1 MSKLEQLGP
10 YQLEQRPGV
19 FPLGSDTL
27 ALGRFATVRKGW
39 RVCDL
44 GTGSGVLLLLL
55 AAREPQLELF
65 GLDQDPAAAAL
76 AQDNLRHNGLEGQIW
91 TGSWSQTPFQP
102 GSFDLVVS
110 NPPYYAPGSGKD
122 GGPARMERE
131 ELDALCRAAARLLR
145 TGGLPCRFPPS
156 GWLTCWR
163 PCAAGTWSPSGS
175 SCCPTRPQSP
185 PTPCWSRG
193 YARASPV
200 CRCCP
205 ARNKTRRFIPCPEP
219 YI

>member
-10 YQLEQRPGV
+10 YQMEQRPGV
-19 FPLGSDTL
+19 FPLGSDAL

-65 GLDQDPAAAAL
+65 GLDQDPTAAAL
-76 AQDNLRHNGLEGQIW
+76 AQDNLGRNGLEGQIW
-91 TGSWSQTPFQP
+91 TGSWSQAPFSP

-131 ELDALCRAAARLLR
+131 ELDTLCQTAARLLR
-145 TGGLPCRFPPS
+145 NGGRFALSFPTQRMADLFEAMRRWDLEPKRLKLLSHTPTKPPYALLVEGVRQGKPGLQVLPC
-156 GWLTCWR
+156 L
-163 PCAAGTWSPSGS
+163 
-175 SCCPTRPQSP
+175 
-185 PTPCWSRG
+185 
-193 YARASPV
+193 
-200 CRCCP
+200 
-205 ARNKTRRFIPCPEP
+205 E
-219 YI
+219 

>member
-19 FPLGSDTL
+19 FPLGSDAL

-65 GLDQDPAAAAL
+65 GLDQDPTAAAL

-145 TGGLPCRFPPS
+145 NGGRFALSFPTQRMVDLLEAMRRWDLEPKRLKLLSHTPTKPPYALLVEGVRQGKPGLQVLPC
-156 GWLTCWR
+156 L
-163 PCAAGTWSPSGS
+163 
-175 SCCPTRPQSP
+175 
-185 PTPCWSRG
+185 
-193 YARASPV
+193 
-200 CRCCP
+200 
-205 ARNKTRRFIPCPEP
+205 E
-219 YI
+219 

>member
-1 MSKLEQLGP
+1 MSKIEQLGP

-19 FPLGSDTL
+19 FPLGSDTM

-76 AQDNLRHNGLEGQIW
+76 AQDNLRHNNLEGEIW
-91 TGSWSQTPFQP
+91 TGSWSQTPFPP

-131 ELDALCRAAARLLR
+131 ELDTLCRAAARLLR
-145 TGGLPCRFPPS
+145 NGGRFALSFPTQRLADLFETMRRWDLEPKRLKLLSHTPTKPPYALLVEGVRQGKPGLQVLPC
-156 GWLTCWR
+156 L
-163 PCAAGTWSPSGS
+163 
-175 SCCPTRPQSP
+175 
-185 PTPCWSRG
+185 
-193 YARASPV
+193 
-200 CRCCP
+200 
-205 ARNKTRRFIPCPEP
+205 E
-219 YI
+219 

>member
-27 ALGRFATVRKGW
+27 TLGRFATVRKGW

-76 AQDNLRHNGLEGQIW
+76 AQDNLRHNNLEGEIW
-91 TGSWSQTPFQP
+91 TGSWSQTPFPP

-145 TGGLPCRFPPS
+145 NGGRFALSFPTQRMVDLLEAMRRWDLEPKRMKLLAHTPTKPPYALLVEGVRQGKPGLQVLPC
-156 GWLTCWR
+156 L
-163 PCAAGTWSPSGS
+163 
-175 SCCPTRPQSP
+175 
-185 PTPCWSRG
+185 
-193 YARASPV
+193 
-200 CRCCP
+200 
-205 ARNKTRRFIPCPEP
+205 E
-219 YI
+219 

>member
-1 MSKLEQLGP
+1 MSKFEQLGP

-39 RVCDL
+39 GVCDL

-55 AAREPQLELF
+55 AARESQLELF

-76 AQDNLRHNGLEGQIW
+76 AQDNLRHNNLEGEIW
-91 TGSWSQTPFQP
+91 TGSWSQTPFPP

-145 TGGLPCRFPPS
+145 NGGRFALSFPTQRMVDLLEAMRRWDLEPKRLKLLSHTPTKPPYALLAEGVRQGRPGLQVLPC
-156 GWLTCWR
+156 L
-163 PCAAGTWSPSGS
+163 
-175 SCCPTRPQSP
+175 
-185 PTPCWSRG
+185 
-193 YARASPV
+193 
-200 CRCCP
+200 
-205 ARNKTRRFIPCPEP
+205 E
-219 YI
+219 

>member
-1 MSKLEQLGP
+1 MGKIELLGP

-19 FPLGSDTL
+19 FPLGSDAL

-55 AAREPQLELF
+55 EERQPGLTLS

-76 AQDNLRHNGLEGQIW
+76 AAENLERNGLEGTIW
-91 TGSWSQTPFQP
+91 TGSWSQTPFPP

-131 ELDALCRAAARLLR
+131 GLDDLCRAAARLLR
-145 TGGLPCRFPPS
+145 NGGRFALSFPTERMADLFETMRRWDLEPKRLKLLSHTPTKPPYALLAEGVRQGRPGLQVLPC
-156 GWLTCWR
+156 L
-163 PCAAGTWSPSGS
+163 
-175 SCCPTRPQSP
+175 
-185 PTPCWSRG
+185 
-193 YARASPV
+193 
-200 CRCCP
+200 
-205 ARNKTRRFIPCPEP
+205 E
-219 YI
+219 

>member
-65 GLDQDPAAAAL
+65 ALDQDQAAADL
-76 AQDNLRHNGLEGQIW
+76 AEHNLQHNGLEGQIW
-91 TGSWSQTPFQP
+91 TGSWSQTPYQP

-145 TGGLPCRFPPS
+145 NGGRFALSFPTQRMVDLLEAMRRWDLEPKRLKLLSHTPTKPPYALLVEGVRQGKPGLQVLPC
-156 GWLTCWR
+156 
-163 PCAAGTWSPSGS
+163 
-175 SCCPTRPQSP
+175 Q
-185 PTPCWSRG
+185 
-193 YARASPV
+193 
-200 CRCCP
+200 
-205 ARNKTRRFIPCPEP
+205 E
-219 YI
+219 

>member
-1 MSKLEQLGP
+1 MSKFEQLGP

-55 AAREPQLELF
+55 AARESQLELF

-76 AQDNLRHNGLEGQIW
+76 AQDNLRHNNLEGEIW
-91 TGSWSQTPFQP
+91 TGSWSQTPFPP

-145 TGGLPCRFPPS
+145 NGGRFALSFPTQRMVDLLEAMRRWDLEHKRLKLLSHTPTKPPYALLAEGVRQGRPGLQVLPC
-156 GWLTCWR
+156 L
-163 PCAAGTWSPSGS
+163 
-175 SCCPTRPQSP
+175 
-185 PTPCWSRG
+185 
-193 YARASPV
+193 
-200 CRCCP
+200 
-205 ARNKTRRFIPCPEP
+205 E
-219 YI
+219 

>member
-1 MSKLEQLGP
+1 MGKIEQLGP
-10 YQLEQRPGV
+10 HQLEQRPGV

-145 TGGLPCRFPPS
+145 NGGRFALSFPTQRLADLFETMRRWDLEPKRLKLLSHTPTKPPYALLAEGVRQGKPGLQVLPC
-156 GWLTCWR
+156 L
-163 PCAAGTWSPSGS
+163 
-175 SCCPTRPQSP
+175 
-185 PTPCWSRG
+185 
-193 YARASPV
+193 
-200 CRCCP
+200 
-205 ARNKTRRFIPCPEP
+205 E
-219 YI
+219 

>member
-1 MSKLEQLGP
+1 MTKIEQLGP

-55 AAREPQLELF
+55 EERQPGLKLF

-76 AQDNLRHNGLEGQIW
+76 AQDNLRHNGLEGEIW
-91 TGSWSQTPFQP
+91 TGSWSQTPFPP

-145 TGGLPCRFPPS
+145 NGGRFALSFPTQRLADLFETMRRWDLEPKRLKLLFHTPTKPPYALLVEGVRQGKPGLQVLPC
-156 GWLTCWR
+156 L
-163 PCAAGTWSPSGS
+163 
-175 SCCPTRPQSP
+175 
-185 PTPCWSRG
+185 
-193 YARASPV
+193 
-200 CRCCP
+200 
-205 ARNKTRRFIPCPEP
+205 E
-219 YI
+219 

>member
-1 MSKLEQLGP
+1 MSKFEQLGP

-55 AAREPQLELF
+55 AARESQLELF
-65 GLDQDPAAAAL
+65 GLDQNPEAVAL
-76 AQDNLRHNGLEGQIW
+76 AQDNLGHNNLEGEIW
-91 TGSWSQTPFQP
+91 TGSWSQTPFPP

-145 TGGLPCRFPPS
+145 NGGRFSLSFPTQRMVDLLEAMRRWDLEPKRLKLLSHTPTKPPYALLAEGVRQGRPGLQVLPC
-156 GWLTCWR
+156 L
-163 PCAAGTWSPSGS
+163 
-175 SCCPTRPQSP
+175 
-185 PTPCWSRG
+185 
-193 YARASPV
+193 
-200 CRCCP
+200 
-205 ARNKTRRFIPCPEP
+205 E
-219 YI
+219 

>member
-1 MSKLEQLGP
+1 MTKIEQLGP

-19 FPLGSDTL
+19 FPLGSDAL

-65 GLDQDPAAAAL
+65 GLDQDPVAADL
-76 AQDNLRHNGLEGQIW
+76 AEHNLQRNGLEGQIW
-91 TGSWSQTPFQP
+91 TGSWSQAPFSP

-131 ELDALCRAAARLLR
+131 ELDTLCQAAARLLR
-145 TGGLPCRFPPS
+145 NGGRFALSFPTQRMADLFETMRRCDLEPKRLKLLSHTPTKPPYALLVEGVRQGKPGLQVLPC
-156 GWLTCWR
+156 L
-163 PCAAGTWSPSGS
+163 
-175 SCCPTRPQSP
+175 
-185 PTPCWSRG
+185 
-193 YARASPV
+193 
-200 CRCCP
+200 
-205 ARNKTRRFIPCPEP
+205 E
-219 YI
+219 

>member
-145 TGGLPCRFPPS
+145 NGGRFALSFPTQRMVDLLEAMRRWDLEPDELPGCS
-156 GWLTCWR
+156 
-163 PCAAGTWSPSGS
+163 
-175 SCCPTRPQSP
+175 
-185 PTPCWSRG
+185 TPR
-193 YARASPV
+193 
-200 CRCCP
+200 
-205 ARNKTRRFIPCPEP
+205 
-219 YI
+219 

>member
-55 AAREPQLELF
+55 EERQPGLKLF

-76 AQDNLRHNGLEGQIW
+76 AQDNLRYNDLEGQIW
-91 TGSWSQTPFQP
+91 TGSWSQAPFPP

-145 TGGLPCRFPPS
+145 NGGRFALSFPTQRMVDLLEAMRRWDLEPKRLKLLSHTPTKPPYALLVEGVRQGKPGLQVLPC
-156 GWLTCWR
+156 L
-163 PCAAGTWSPSGS
+163 
-175 SCCPTRPQSP
+175 
-185 PTPCWSRG
+185 
-193 YARASPV
+193 
-200 CRCCP
+200 
-205 ARNKTRRFIPCPEP
+205 E
-219 YI
+219 

>member
-1 MSKLEQLGP
+1 MGKIEQLGP
-10 YQLEQRPGV
+10 HQLEQRPGV

-44 GTGSGVLLLLL
+44 GTGSGVLL
-55 AAREPQLELF
+55 AARESQLELF

-91 TGSWSQTPFQP
+91 TGSWSQTPFPP

-110 NPPYYAPGSGKD
+110 NPPYYVPGSGKD

-131 ELDALCRAAARLLR
+131 ELGALCRAAARLLR
-145 TGGLPCRFPPS
+145 NGGRFALSFPTQRLADLFETMRRWDLEPKRLKLLSHTPTKPPYALLAEGVRQGKPGLQVLPC
-156 GWLTCWR
+156 L
-163 PCAAGTWSPSGS
+163 
-175 SCCPTRPQSP
+175 
-185 PTPCWSRG
+185 
-193 YARASPV
+193 
-200 CRCCP
+200 
-205 ARNKTRRFIPCPEP
+205 E
-219 YI
+219 

>member
-1 MSKLEQLGP
+1 MGKIEQLGP

-19 FPLGSDTL
+19 FPLGSDAL

-55 AAREPQLELF
+55 EERQPGLTLF

-76 AQDNLRHNGLEGQIW
+76 AQDNLRRSGLEGQIW
-91 TGSWSQTPFQP
+91 TGSWSQAPFQP

-131 ELDALCRAAARLLR
+131 ELDTLCRAAARLLR
-145 TGGLPCRFPPS
+145 NGGRFALSFPTERMADLFETMRRWDLEPKRLKLLSHIPTKPPYALLAEGVRQGRPGLQVLPC
-156 GWLTCWR
+156 L
-163 PCAAGTWSPSGS
+163 
-175 SCCPTRPQSP
+175 
-185 PTPCWSRG
+185 
-193 YARASPV
+193 
-200 CRCCP
+200 
-205 ARNKTRRFIPCPEP
+205 E
-219 YI
+219 

>member
-1 MSKLEQLGP
+1 MSKFEQLGP

-55 AAREPQLELF
+55 AARESQLELF

-76 AQDNLRHNGLEGQIW
+76 AQDNLRHNDLEGQIW
-91 TGSWSQTPFQP
+91 TGSWSQTPFPP

-131 ELDALCRAAARLLR
+131 ELGALCRAAARLLR
-145 TGGLPCRFPPS
+145 NGGRFALSFPTQRMVELFETMRRWDLEPKRLKLLSHTPTKPPYALLAEGVRQGRPGLQVLPC
-156 GWLTCWR
+156 L
-163 PCAAGTWSPSGS
+163 
-175 SCCPTRPQSP
+175 
-185 PTPCWSRG
+185 
-193 YARASPV
+193 
-200 CRCCP
+200 
-205 ARNKTRRFIPCPEP
+205 E
-219 YI
+219 

>member
-1 MSKLEQLGP
+1 MSKFEQLGP

-55 AAREPQLELF
+55 AARESQLELF

-76 AQDNLRHNGLEGQIW
+76 AQDNLRHNNLEGEIW
-91 TGSWSQTPFQP
+91 TGSWSQTPFPP

-145 TGGLPCRFPPS
+145 NGGRFSLSFPTQRMVDLLEAMRRWDLEPKRLKLLSHTPTKPPYALLAEGVRQGKPGLQVLPC
-156 GWLTCWR
+156 L
-163 PCAAGTWSPSGS
+163 
-175 SCCPTRPQSP
+175 
-185 PTPCWSRG
+185 
-193 YARASPV
+193 
-200 CRCCP
+200 
-205 ARNKTRRFIPCPEP
+205 E
-219 YI
+219 

>member
-19 FPLGSDTL
+19 FPLGSDAL

-55 AAREPQLELF
+55 AARDPQLELF
-65 GLDQDPAAAAL
+65 GLDRDPAAAEL
-76 AQDNLRHNGLEGQIW
+76 TEENLEHNGLEGKIW
-91 TGSWSQTPFQP
+91 TGRWSQAPFSP

-131 ELDALCRAAARLLR
+131 ELDTLCRAASRLLR
-145 TGGLPCRFPPS
+145 NGGRFALSFPTQRMVDLLEAMRRWDLEPKRLKLLSHTPTKPPYALLLEGVRQGKPGLQVLPC
-156 GWLTCWR
+156 L
-163 PCAAGTWSPSGS
+163 
-175 SCCPTRPQSP
+175 
-185 PTPCWSRG
+185 
-193 YARASPV
+193 
-200 CRCCP
+200 
-205 ARNKTRRFIPCPEP
+205 E
-219 YI
+219 

>member
-19 FPLGSDTL
+19 FPLGSDAL

-65 GLDQDPAAAAL
+65 GLDQDPTAAAL
-76 AQDNLRHNGLEGQIW
+76 AQDNLGRNGLEGQIW
-91 TGSWSQTPFQP
+91 TGSWSQAPFSP

-131 ELDALCRAAARLLR
+131 ELDTLCRAASRLLR
-145 TGGLPCRFPPS
+145 NGGRFALSFPTQRMADLLEVMRRWDLEPKRLKLLSHTPTKPPYALLVEGVRQGKPGLQVLPC
-156 GWLTCWR
+156 L
-163 PCAAGTWSPSGS
+163 
-175 SCCPTRPQSP
+175 
-185 PTPCWSRG
+185 
-193 YARASPV
+193 
-200 CRCCP
+200 
-205 ARNKTRRFIPCPEP
+205 E
-219 YI
+219 

>member
-19 FPLGSDTL
+19 FPLGSDAL
-27 ALGRFATVRKGW
+27 ALGGFATVRKGW

-65 GLDQDPAAAAL
+65 ALDQDQAAADL
-76 AQDNLRHNGLEGQIW
+76 AEHNLQHNGLEGQIW
-91 TGSWSQTPFQP
+91 TGSWSQAPFSP

-131 ELDALCRAAARLLR
+131 ELDTLCRAASRLLR
-145 TGGLPCRFPPS
+145 NGGRFALSFPTQRMADLFEVMRRWDLEPKRLKLLSHTPTKPPYALLVEGVRQGKPGLQVLPC
-156 GWLTCWR
+156 L
-163 PCAAGTWSPSGS
+163 
-175 SCCPTRPQSP
+175 
-185 PTPCWSRG
+185 
-193 YARASPV
+193 
-200 CRCCP
+200 
-205 ARNKTRRFIPCPEP
+205 E
-219 YI
+219 

>member
-1 MSKLEQLGP
+1 MTKIEQLGP

-27 ALGRFATVRKGW
+27 TLGRFATVRKGW

-55 AAREPQLELF
+55 EERQPGLKLF

-91 TGSWSQTPFQP
+91 TGSWSQTPFPP

-145 TGGLPCRFPPS
+145 NGGRFALSFPTQRLADLFETMRRWDLEPKRLKLLSHTPTKPPYALLAE
-156 GWLTCWR
+156 GVRQGKPGLQVL
-163 PCAAGTWSPSGS
+163 
-175 SCCPTRPQSP
+175 SCL
-185 PTPCWSRG
+185 
-193 YARASPV
+193 
-200 CRCCP
+200 
-205 ARNKTRRFIPCPEP
+205 E
-219 YI
+219 

>member
-1 MSKLEQLGP
+1 MSKFEQLGP

-55 AAREPQLELF
+55 AARESRLELF

-76 AQDNLRHNGLEGQIW
+76 AQDNLRHNDLEGQIW
-91 TGSWSQTPFQP
+91 TGSWSQTPFPP

-145 TGGLPCRFPPS
+145 NGGRFALSFPTQRMVDLLEAMRRWDLEPKRLKLLSHTPTKPPYALLAEGVRQGKPGLQVLPC
-156 GWLTCWR
+156 L
-163 PCAAGTWSPSGS
+163 
-175 SCCPTRPQSP
+175 
-185 PTPCWSRG
+185 
-193 YARASPV
+193 
-200 CRCCP
+200 
-205 ARNKTRRFIPCPEP
+205 E
-219 YI
+219 

>member
-1 MSKLEQLGP
+1 MSKFEQLGP

-55 AAREPQLELF
+55 AARESQLELF

-76 AQDNLRHNGLEGQIW
+76 AQDNLRHNNLEGEIW
-91 TGSWSQTPFQP
+91 TGSWSQTPFPP

-110 NPPYYAPGSGKD
+110 NPPYYALGSGKD

-131 ELDALCRAAARLLR
+131 ELDTLCRAAARLLR
-145 TGGLPCRFPPS
+145 NGGRFALSFPTQRMVDLLEAMRRWDLEPKRLKLLSHTPTKPPYALLAEGVRQGRPGLQVLPC
-156 GWLTCWR
+156 L
-163 PCAAGTWSPSGS
+163 
-175 SCCPTRPQSP
+175 
-185 PTPCWSRG
+185 
-193 YARASPV
+193 
-200 CRCCP
+200 
-205 ARNKTRRFIPCPEP
+205 E
-219 YI
+219 

>member
-1 MSKLEQLGP
+1 MTKIEQLGP

-19 FPLGSDTL
+19 FPLGSDAL

-65 GLDQDPAAAAL
+65 GLDQNPEAADL
-76 AQDNLRHNGLEGQIW
+76 AEHNLQRNALEGQIW
-91 TGSWSQTPFQP
+91 AGSWSQGPFSP

-131 ELDALCRAAARLLR
+131 ELDTLCRAAARLLR
-145 TGGLPCRFPPS
+145 NGGRFALSFPTQRMADLFEVMRRWDLEPKRLKLLSHTPTKPPYALLVEGVRQGKPGLQVLPC
-156 GWLTCWR
+156 L
-163 PCAAGTWSPSGS
+163 
-175 SCCPTRPQSP
+175 
-185 PTPCWSRG
+185 
-193 YARASPV
+193 
-200 CRCCP
+200 
-205 ARNKTRRFIPCPEP
+205 E
-219 YI
+219 

>member
-1 MSKLEQLGP
+1 MTKIEQLGP

-19 FPLGSDTL
+19 FPLGSDAL

-65 GLDQDPAAAAL
+65 ALDQDQAAAAL
-76 AQDNLRHNGLEGQIW
+76 ALVNLRRYGVEGQIW
-91 TGSWSQTPFQP
+91 TGSWSQVPFSP

-131 ELDALCRAAARLLR
+131 ELDTLCQTAARLLR
-145 TGGLPCRFPPS
+145 NGGRFALSFPTQRMADLFEAMRRWDLEPKRLKLLSHTPTKPPYALLVEGVRQGKPGLQVLPC
-156 GWLTCWR
+156 L
-163 PCAAGTWSPSGS
+163 
-175 SCCPTRPQSP
+175 
-185 PTPCWSRG
+185 
-193 YARASPV
+193 
-200 CRCCP
+200 
-205 ARNKTRRFIPCPEP
+205 E
-219 YI
+219 

>member
-19 FPLGSDTL
+19 FPLGSDAL

-55 AAREPQLELF
+55 ATREPQLELF
-65 GLDQDPAAAAL
+65 GLDQDPDAAVL
-76 AQDNLRHNGLEGQIW
+76 AQDNLGRNGLEGQIW
-91 TGSWSQTPFQP
+91 TGSWSQAPFSP

-131 ELDALCRAAARLLR
+131 ELDTLCRAASRLLR
-145 TGGLPCRFPPS
+145 NGGRFALSFPTQRMADLFEAMRRWDLEPKRLKLLSHTPTKPPYALLVEGVRQGKPGLQVLPC
-156 GWLTCWR
+156 L
-163 PCAAGTWSPSGS
+163 
-175 SCCPTRPQSP
+175 
-185 PTPCWSRG
+185 
-193 YARASPV
+193 
-200 CRCCP
+200 
-205 ARNKTRRFIPCPEP
+205 E
-219 YI
+219 

>member
-1 MSKLEQLGP
+1 MSKFEQLGP

-55 AAREPQLELF
+55 AARESRLELF

-76 AQDNLRHNGLEGQIW
+76 AQDNLRHNDLEGQIW
-91 TGSWSQTPFQP
+91 TGSWSQTPFPP

-145 TGGLPCRFPPS
+145 NGGRFALSFPTLRMVDLLEAMRRWDLEPKRLKLLSHTPTKPPYALLAEGIRQGKLGLQVLPC
-156 GWLTCWR
+156 L
-163 PCAAGTWSPSGS
+163 
-175 SCCPTRPQSP
+175 
-185 PTPCWSRG
+185 
-193 YARASPV
+193 
-200 CRCCP
+200 
-205 ARNKTRRFIPCPEP
+205 E
-219 YI
+219 

>member
-27 ALGRFATVRKGW
+27 ALGRFSTVRKGW

-76 AQDNLRHNGLEGQIW
+76 AQDNLRHNDLEGEIW
-91 TGSWSQTPFQP
+91 TGSWSQTPFPP

-145 TGGLPCRFPPS
+145 NGGRFALSFPTQRLADLFETMRRWDLEPKRLKLLSHTPTKPPYALLVEGVRQGKPGLQVLPC
-156 GWLTCWR
+156 L
-163 PCAAGTWSPSGS
+163 
-175 SCCPTRPQSP
+175 
-185 PTPCWSRG
+185 
-193 YARASPV
+193 
-200 CRCCP
+200 
-205 ARNKTRRFIPCPEP
+205 E
-219 YI
+219 

>member
-1 MSKLEQLGP
+1 MGKIEQLGP

-19 FPLGSDTL
+19 FPLGSDAL

-55 AAREPQLELF
+55 EERQPGLARF

-76 AQDNLRHNGLEGQIW
+76 AAENLERNGLEGTIW
-91 TGSWSQTPFQP
+91 TGSWSQTPFPP

-131 ELDALCRAAARLLR
+131 GLDDLCRSAARLLR
-145 TGGLPCRFPPS
+145 NGGRFALSFPTERMADLFETMRRWDLEPKRLKLLSHTPTKPPYALLAEGVRQGRPGLQVLPC
-156 GWLTCWR
+156 
-163 PCAAGTWSPSGS
+163 
-175 SCCPTRPQSP
+175 Q
-185 PTPCWSRG
+185 
-193 YARASPV
+193 
-200 CRCCP
+200 
-205 ARNKTRRFIPCPEP
+205 E
-219 YI
+219 

>member
-1 MSKLEQLGP
+1 MSKIEQLGP

-55 AAREPQLELF
+55 AARESRLELF

-76 AQDNLRHNGLEGQIW
+76 AQDNLRHNDLEGQIW
-91 TGSWSQTPFQP
+91 TGSWSQTPFPP

-145 TGGLPCRFPPS
+145 NGGRFALSFPTQRMVDLLEAMRRWDLEPKRLKLLSHTPIKPPYALLAEGVRQGKPGLQVLPC
-156 GWLTCWR
+156 L
-163 PCAAGTWSPSGS
+163 
-175 SCCPTRPQSP
+175 
-185 PTPCWSRG
+185 
-193 YARASPV
+193 
-200 CRCCP
+200 
-205 ARNKTRRFIPCPEP
+205 E
-219 YI
+219 

>member
-1 MSKLEQLGP
+1 MTKIEQLGP
-10 YQLEQRPGV
+10 YQMEQRPGV
-19 FPLGSDTL
+19 FPLGSDAL

-65 GLDQDPAAAAL
+65 GLDQDPTAAAL
-76 AQDNLRHNGLEGQIW
+76 AQDNLGRNALEGQIW
-91 TGSWSQTPFQP
+91 TGSWSQVPFPP

-131 ELDALCRAAARLLR
+131 ELDTLCRAASRLLR
-145 TGGLPCRFPPS
+145 NGGRFALSFPTQRMVDLLEAMRRWDLEPKRLKLLSHTPTKPPYALLVEGVRQGKPGLQVLPC
-156 GWLTCWR
+156 L
-163 PCAAGTWSPSGS
+163 
-175 SCCPTRPQSP
+175 
-185 PTPCWSRG
+185 
-193 YARASPV
+193 
-200 CRCCP
+200 
-205 ARNKTRRFIPCPEP
+205 E
-219 YI
+219 

>member
-76 AQDNLRHNGLEGQIW
+76 AQDNLRHNGREGQIW

-145 TGGLPCRFPPS
+145 NGGRFALSFPTQRMVDLLEAMRRWDLEPKRLKLLSHTPTKPPYALLVEGVRQGKPGLQVLPC
-156 GWLTCWR
+156 
-163 PCAAGTWSPSGS
+163 
-175 SCCPTRPQSP
+175 Q
-185 PTPCWSRG
+185 
-193 YARASPV
+193 
-200 CRCCP
+200 
-205 ARNKTRRFIPCPEP
+205 E
-219 YI
+219 

>member
-1 MSKLEQLGP
+1 MVKLEQLGP

-19 FPLGSDTL
+19 FPLCSDAL

-55 AAREPQLELF
+55 AERQTGLKLC

-76 AQDNLRHNGLEGQIW
+76 AQDNLQRNRLEGQIW
-91 TGSWSQTPFQP
+91 AGSWSQPPFPP

-131 ELDALCRAAARLLR
+131 GLDSLCQAAARLLR
-145 TGGLPCRFPPS
+145 NGGRFALSFPTERMADLFETMRRWDLEPKRLKLLSHTPTKSPYALLAEGVRQGRPGLQVLPC
-156 GWLTCWR
+156 L
-163 PCAAGTWSPSGS
+163 
-175 SCCPTRPQSP
+175 
-185 PTPCWSRG
+185 
-193 YARASPV
+193 
-200 CRCCP
+200 
-205 ARNKTRRFIPCPEP
+205 E
-219 YI
+219 